1 MQRTLVLL
9 KPDALQRGLVGEIIS
24 RLEGRGL
31 KIVAM
36 KMMQMD
42 EELVKRLY
50 EIHKGK
56 SFFQGLIE
64 QITSS
69 PIIAAVFEG
78 ENAVEL
84 VRGTMGETDP
94 ALAMPGTIRGDL
106 ALDIGRNLI
115 HGADSEE
122 IAEKESELFFSAKEL
137 FNFSR
142 GMDKWITQS

>member
-9 KPDALQRGLVGEIIS
+9 KPDALQRGLAGEIIS

-42 EELVKRLY
+42 EELAKRLY